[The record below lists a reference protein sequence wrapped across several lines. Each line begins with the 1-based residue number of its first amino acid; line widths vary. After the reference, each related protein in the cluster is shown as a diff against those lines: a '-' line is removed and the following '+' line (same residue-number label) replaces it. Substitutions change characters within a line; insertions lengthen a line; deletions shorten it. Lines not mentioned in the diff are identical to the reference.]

1 MTRRLPAW
9 LASLALL
16 IHLLSMPLSGLL
28 PADAKRL
35 LGWSGHCP
43 LMQVQAQQHSH
54 ALHDSAG
61 HGEHEPSSHGGM
73 PPCCCCAGS
82 LGLAALPGAA
92 PLLPQEIRGALVV
105 AVEARSHRPSP
116 RQQWP
121 ALNPRA
127 SPLA

>member
-1 MTRRLPAW
+1 MKHRRLPAW
-9 LASLALL
+9 LAGLALL
-16 IHLLSMPLSGLL
+16 MHLLSMPLAGML

-43 LMQVQAQQHSH
+43 AMQAALHRAH
-54 ALHDSAG
+54 ALHASAAPA
-61 HGEHEPSSHGGM
+61 EHDPGSHSGM

-82 LGLAALPGAA
+82 VGLAALPSAA
-92 PLLPQEIRGALVV
+92 PSLPQEAGASVISRT
-105 AVEARSHRPSP
+105 EPRSHWPLP
-116 RQQWP
+116 RQRWP